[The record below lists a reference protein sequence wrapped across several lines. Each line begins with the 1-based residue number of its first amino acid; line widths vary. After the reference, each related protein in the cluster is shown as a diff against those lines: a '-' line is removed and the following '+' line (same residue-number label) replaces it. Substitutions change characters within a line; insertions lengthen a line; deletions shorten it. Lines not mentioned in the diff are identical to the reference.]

1 LFGDIYF
8 VRRKD
13 IEKCQVCTQEAQR
26 FAEKML
32 ATVPPIHYKKIKGK
46 TAEREILTI
55 DETAQ
60 VTNLNLW

>member
-46 TAEREILTI
+46 TA
-55 DETAQ
+55 
-60 VTNLNLW
+60 